1 MPQRKFANQKALID
15 YAEQNGLV
23 YVWGW
28 IERQRV
34 ISPAFTKRK
43 RLLSPDQ
50 YEIVDVR
57 TSRGVRTAMLFP
69 RRSCKRISSA
79 LLREVLANSTRA
91 MAGEA
96 GGQAVNYRGKLTG
109 GQRKGGC
116 PEEHSRPK
124 RSCRT
129 TLGRP
134 ARSAD
139 WKALPSVSGCSLRI
153 RAVRRLCFEDAL
165 CRGDAR
171 SSSAPLLLRATGSK
185 SFSCG

>member
-1 MPQRKFANQKALID
+1 MPQRKFANQKALVD

-69 RRSCKRISSA
+69 KAILQAEFEANREALAIKRERWRARRS
-79 LLREVLANSTRA
+79 
-91 MAGEA
+91 
-96 GGQAVNYRGKLTG
+96 
-109 GQRKGGC
+109 
-116 PEEHSRPK
+116 
-124 RSCRT
+124 
-129 TLGRP
+129 
-134 ARSAD
+134 
-139 WKALPSVSGCSLRI
+139 
-153 RAVRRLCFEDAL
+153 
-165 CRGDAR
+165 
-171 SSSAPLLLRATGSK
+171 SK
-185 SFSCG
+185 SDSH